1 MHDLNNAEE
10 AKIIMI
16 TGINGFSDNG
26 EVALLI
32 GAIEN
37 LKNTVPVAQ
46 FYMGSIFDNDKVRL
60 KQVFPYCHE
69 QIKLV
74 EPLFKNIKII
84 PWYLKVALL
93 LTKFPFLYPKADII
107 IHLGADGYSDQST
120 GGSLSTLTHSYQ
132 LFLGYILRKPV
143 VLCAVTVGPFNFLW
157 SRKLV
162 KLVLDRVSF
171 ITPRESITHNY
182 LNELKV
188 KSQMFLVSDLAFL
201 MNPASEK
208 RVDFILNQKGLL
220 NGKPLACLVP
230 SDIIYK
236 KISGSQDEKTKHEI
250 YIKAM
255 ANVIDYLTNKGFEVI
270 LVPQVVHGKHD
281 DVKIIQKI
289 YNKSKQ
295 KPTLIDKDITPQEI
309 KGVLGRCSILVSS
322 KMHSAILA
330 TSMGTPTVIIAYGSK
345 VHGIIGSML
354 KQEDYII
361 DLRGLDFSVLESYLH
376 EKIEKCLL
384 EQEKIRNV
392 LLECIPEIKKKSLR
406 NIEIIKKIINS
417 NNLDKKTEQITV

>member
-1 MHDLNNAEE
+1 MNYSENNV
-10 AKIIMI
+10 AKTNKIMI

-37 LKNTVPVAQ
+37 IKNAVPDSH
-46 FYMGSIFDNDKVRL
+46 FYMGSIFDNDKTRL
-60 KQVFPYCHE
+60 RQVFPYCHE
-69 QIKLV
+69 QIELV
-74 EPLFKNIKII
+74 EPIFKNIKII
-84 PWYLKVALL
+84 PWYLNVAFLL
-93 LTKFPFLYPKADII
+93 IKYPFLYSKADIV

-120 GGSLSTLTHSYQ
+120 GGPLSTLTHSYQ
-132 LFLGYILRKPV
+132 LFLGYIFRKPV
-143 VLCAVTVGPFNFLW
+143 ILCAVTVGPFNFSW

-162 KLVLDRVSF
+162 KFVLDRVSF
-171 ITPRESITHNY
+171 ITPRESVTLNY
-182 LNELKV
+182 LNELEV
-188 KSQMFLVSDLAFL
+188 KSPMSLVSDLAFL
-201 MNPASEK
+201 MNPASKK
-208 RVDFILNQKGLL
+208 RVDFILNEKGLL

-236 KISGSQDEKTKHEI
+236 KISGSQNEKTKHEI

-255 ANVIDYLTNKGFEVI
+255 ADVIDYLTNKGFEVI
-270 LVPQVVHGKHD
+270 LIPQVVHGKHD

-289 YNKSKQ
+289 YNKTKQ
-295 KPTLIDKDITPQEI
+295 KPTLIDKGLTPQEI

-361 DLRGLDFSVLESYLH
+361 DLRGADISILEGYLH
-376 EKIEKCLL
+376 DKIEKCLL
-384 EQEKIRNV
+384 DQDKIHNE
-392 LLECIPEIKKKSLR
+392 LLKCIPEIKEMSLR
-406 NIEIIKKIINS
+406 NIEIIKKIFYSIS
-417 NNLDKKTEQITV
+417 